1 MLVGEHKLLTKATV
15 IVKTAV
21 PALDQPGK
29 LVKAYETHWPIVVP
43 RTMINAVLSVF
54 HGDTSPLGHLG
65 KHKTHGAMKTRFTW
79 KGQLN
84 SVRKWLGSCHKCLSR
99 KRVVP
104 KHQPYVVHESVRA
117 PMNKIAIDIVGPLRR
132 TERGNAY
139 ILTVYD
145 TFSHWPSAYP
155 LKSTKAKAII
165 NCLKNHIAIHSV
177 PATVL
182 SDRGK
187 NFMSKEV
194 QHFLDQMGANK
205 VATTPYKPTSNGS
218 VERFHAYLGQSISH
232 VVKRT
237 HEDWDKH
244 MDSILFAYR
253 TTPLDG
259 LNVTPF
265 EIVYGRTPNLPID
278 NLLARDSC
286 TEPIDT
292 RNSTLQRLSRVASSY
307 SPPGRVSADADL
319 SATRGQTVK

>member
-1 MLVGEHKLLTKATV
+1 
-15 IVKTAV
+15 
-21 PALDQPGK
+21 
-29 LVKAYETHWPIVVP
+29 
-43 RTMINAVLSVF
+43 
-54 HGDTSPLGHLG
+54 
-65 KHKTHGAMKTRFTW
+65 
-79 KGQLN
+79 
-84 SVRKWLGSCHKCLSR
+84 
-99 KRVVP
+99 
-104 KHQPYVVHESVRA
+104 
-117 PMNKIAIDIVGPLRR
+117 
-132 TERGNAY
+132 
-139 ILTVYD
+139 
-145 TFSHWPSAYP
+145 
-155 LKSTKAKAII
+155 
-165 NCLKNHIAIHSV
+165 
-177 PATVL
+177 
-182 SDRGK
+182 
-187 NFMSKEV
+187 MSKEV

-292 RNSTLQRLSRVASSY
+292 PEQHIAAVVKSREQLLPTVQTERRRRFERNQRADWPGEEDTAPCGWLQGISQLPKGSLQTHRRIYQVRRRQQRSLHRLGCPERRSRVR
-307 SPPGRVSADADL
+307 GR
-319 SATRGQTVK
+319 T